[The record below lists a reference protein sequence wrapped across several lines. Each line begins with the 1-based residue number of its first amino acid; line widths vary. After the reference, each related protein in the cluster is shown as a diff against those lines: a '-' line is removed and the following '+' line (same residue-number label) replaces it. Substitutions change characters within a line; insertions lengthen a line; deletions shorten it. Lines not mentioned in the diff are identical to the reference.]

1 MVAIKAALINRLLS
15 HPENYD
21 AYLIFGQDQG
31 LVTERGAKLAQ
42 SLASKTNGPTE
53 QIKILNDD
61 LSTSP
66 ERLALDLKTI
76 SMFGERKILRLSA
89 GKDLSLPGLESL
101 LKEAP
106 FEADLIIEAGDLKK
120 TAKLRKIFENNKNTA
135 SIACYTDTTSALNEL
150 ISEVFKKNN
159 LTIDRATQNH
169 LVSKLGADRALSR
182 NEVEKLALYVQ
193 CPQQDQ
199 QEVSIADIDTI
210 LGDMSQITIEEII
223 SATLLGAP
231 QIALNQLRRALETGI
246 NSTPIFLS
254 LMRQLH
260 QLHKGALSVAGG
272 QTIHAV
278 AQAQRPPLYFERRD
292 NFIKQLNFWKED
304 HLAKAM
310 QKTQETMGQAR
321 ARGNPAL
328 EASQLEALLL
338 SLSNFAKQKRS

>member
-1 MVAIKAALINRLLS
+1 MVAIKAALVNRLLS
-15 HPENYD
+15 QPDNYD
-21 AYLIFGQDQG
+21 AYLIYGQDQG
-31 LVTERGAKLAQ
+31 LVTERAAKLAH
-42 SLASKTNGPTE
+42 SLATKSKGPTE
-53 QIKILNDD
+53 QVKILNDD
-61 LSTSP
+61 LITTP

-101 LKEAP
+101 LKETP

-120 TAKLRKIFENNKNTA
+120 TAKLRKLFESNKNTA
-135 SIACYTDTTSALNEL
+135 AIGCYTDTTSALNDL
-150 ISEVFKKNN
+150 ISQVLNENN
-159 LTIDRATQNH
+159 LTIDQPTRN
-169 LVSKLGADRALSR
+169 LLISRLGADRALSR
-182 NEVEKLALYVQ
+182 NEVEKLALYTQ
-193 CPQQDQ
+193 GK
-199 QEVSIADIDTI
+199 QEVTVKDVDAI
-210 LGDMSQITIEEII
+210 LGDMSQITIEEIV

-231 QIALNQLRRALETGI
+231 HVALNQLRRALETGI

-292 NFIKQLNFWKED
+292 NFIKQLNLWKED

-310 QKTQETMGQAR
+310 QKVQETMSQAR
-321 ARGNPAL
+321 ARNNPNL

-338 SLSNFAKQKRS
+338 SLSSFAKQNRS